1 MNKYKKYH
9 ISSVYHG
16 YQVFLTCIATS
27 CKQAAEKFEFS
38 EYFVKG
44 YAGIVKTDDYFEGVR
59 GYIDSGWIIF
69 DFGRKDLYKK
79 EMAYDELKI
88 IIDEYNKKKH
98 DDDKRKKMGIND

>member
-16 YQVFLTCIATS
+16 YQVFLICIATS
-27 CKQAAEKFEFS
+27 YKQAAEKFEIS

-44 YAGIVKTDDYFEGVR
+44 YAGVVKTDDYFEGVR

-69 DFGRKDLYKK
+69 DYGRHDLHSKV
-79 EMAYDELKI
+79 MPYDDLKV
-88 IIDEYNKKKH
+88 IIDEYNKKKL
-98 DDDKRKKMGIND
+98 DENTRRKI